1 MFVILKVSGMPYFSS
16 REVAAI
22 ALLSALWGVLNSI
35 FAPIFFRMTGLPLL
49 CDLIGFAVLVLT
61 VWWIRKPAAAS
72 AVGIIATAINF
83 IFNPGGTHFLGF
95 TAASIVFDVIA
106 YIIGYERIFK
116 SHFATTASML
126 SVSIASA
133 AVAGLI
139 IGSFFMAGPA
149 LAKWGGVLG
158 WAGLHAIGG
167 FIGGFV
173 GVIVVATLASRGIRR
188 AEVKE

>member
-1 MFVILKVSGMPYFSS
+1 MPYFSS